1 MYKVFYLVSFFQNRQ
16 SLAIRKS
23 SSLNKNLLDFF
34 FFREANAL
42 KLLLN
47 QVVFIPLFANI
58 NKKRF
63 QKNET
68 AFFP

>member
-1 MYKVFYLVSFFQNRQ
+1 M
-16 SLAIRKS
+16 
-23 SSLNKNLLDFF
+23 DFF